1 MQTGKQKIDF
11 FKKDFEKYMKKAR
24 ENYDYLSKISNGLR
38 AGNQNQIFLLSDNF
52 IAFEYRKDK
61 SLRTSKLEAFAYGL
75 SKKNKKAISECTPM
89 SRSST
94 SQTIGVEILDQDK
107 HMITRRYRI
116 VVSEPIDSNCTK
128 IELISNKF
136 QYLFDSLNGTKYGT
150 K

>member
-24 ENYDYLSKISNGLR
+24 ENDDYLSKISNGLR

-52 IAFEYRKDK
+52 IAFEYYKDK
-61 SLRTSKLEAFAYGL
+61 SWNTFKLRAFAYGL

-94 SQTIGVEILDQDK
+94 SQTIGVEILCQNR
-107 HMITRRYRI
+107 HTVERYKI
-116 VVSEPIDSNCTK
+116 VVSEPANSNCK
-128 IELISNKF
+128 NIESISNKF
-136 QYLFDSLNGTKYGT
+136 QYLFDSLNKGI
-150 K
+150 

>member
-11 FKKDFEKYMKKAR
+11 FKKDFEEYMKKAR
-24 ENYDYLSKISNGLR
+24 ENDDYLSKISNGLR

-52 IAFEYRKDK
+52 IAFEYCKDK
-61 SLRTSKLEAFAYGL
+61 SWTTSKLRAFAYGL

-94 SQTIGVEILDQDK
+94 SQTIGLEISEQDK
-107 HMITRRYRI
+107 SMITRYTI
-116 VVSEPIDSNCTK
+116 VASEPKESNCIN

-136 QYLFDSLNGTKYGT
+136 QDLFNSLNGTK
-150 K
+150 